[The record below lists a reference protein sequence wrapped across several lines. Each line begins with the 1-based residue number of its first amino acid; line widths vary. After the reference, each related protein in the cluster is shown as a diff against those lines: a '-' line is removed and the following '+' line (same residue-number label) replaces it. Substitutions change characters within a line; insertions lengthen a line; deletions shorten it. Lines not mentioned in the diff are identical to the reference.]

1 MLSPLLPDLENHQS
15 PSYVQFFYDL
25 PEKGIA
31 NIYVI
36 LALLSNCCKTVVRYY
51 SCNEYLKC
59 LISYFRQRNIS

>member
-36 LALLSNCCKTVVRYY
+36 LAFTEQLLQNCC
-51 SCNEYLKC
+51 
-59 LISYFRQRNIS
+59 